1 MNFLDAYLTY
11 SSSNEAPQI
20 YHKWAGISAL
30 SHLIGPRVWTHMGG
44 NLVFY
49 PNMYIILTG
58 NPGVMKS
65 TALKQA
71 EKLINLI
78 PDIQAAPISA
88 SKEAITQLMG
98 KKDSPCLRSYRNE
111 KDEVVRYSQLSIF
124 SEEIVSLLNAAG
136 NPNITLEFLTD
147 IWGRVDNVYKETFK
161 NAASSHIEHPY
172 ITMLAC
178 LTPETLKSLISS
190 KVISGGMSRRCLFIY
205 AYSNEEPHP
214 FIEVNDIQRAA
225 LDMCGEHAKMLQT
238 ISGPFTWTDE
248 AKHIYINWYTPFKK
262 RISTVE
268 SPVLQ
273 RFYQSKA
280 EYVIKTSMML
290 GVSENPVRLV
300 HTAESFNTALEYVTD
315 IERGACMLFDASGRN
330 ELGDLT
336 AELEIW
342 LRERHPKTHVEG
354 ALISA
359 FYKHLQRPQ
368 EEMRIMLDQLERQK
382 RIKITLGSGVPALR
396 YITYIPADHDT
407 TEHKD

>member
-1 MNFLDAYLTY
+1 MNFLSHYLAY

-20 YHKWAGISAL
+20 YHKWSAISAL

-44 NLVFY
+44 NLTFY
-49 PNMYIILTG
+49 PNMYIVLTG

-71 EKLINLI
+71 EKLISLI

-98 KKDSPCLRSYRNE
+98 KKDSPCVRSYRNE
-111 KDEVVRYSQLSIF
+111 NDEVTRYSQLSIF

-178 LTPETLKSLISS
+178 LTPETLKSLITS
-190 KVISGGMSRRCLFIY
+190 KVISGGMSRRCLFVY
-205 AYSNEEPHP
+205 AFTNEEPHA
-214 FIEVNDIQRAA
+214 FIRVNDTQKAA
-225 LDMCGEHAKMLQT
+225 LEACGKHAQMLQT
-238 ISGPFTWTDE
+238 LSGPFTWTPAAE
-248 AKHIYINWYTPFKK
+248 HAYESWYVPFKK
-262 RISTVE
+262 RINAVN

-280 EYVIKTSMML
+280 EYVIKVSMML
-290 GVSENPVRLV
+290 GVAENPPLLV
-300 HTAESFNTALEYVTD
+300 HTLDTFNTALAYVTE
-315 IERGACMLFDASGRN
+315 IERGACMLFDTSGRN
-330 ELGDLT
+330 EL
-336 AELEIW
+336 AEITSEVEAW
-342 LRERHPKTHVEG
+342 LRQRPGTHTEA
-354 ALISA
+354 ALIVA

-368 EEMRIMLDQLERQK
+368 EEMRVMLEQLERLGK
-382 RIKITLGSGVPALR
+382 IKITLGQGVPAPR
-396 YITYIPADHDT
+396 SIIYVNNNQA
-407 TEHKD
+407 E